1 MANTGTF
8 SVSCSGTLSVELHR
22 SGLRGIFRRVFEAR
36 CLSFSLSG
44 IRLLTPA
51 KLRIGENLVLDLSLH
66 DVRVEELPAVV
77 RSASADE
84 NGRCYELDF
93 APSVTQRGN
102 TLHCL
107 RHIDSHIRGHASP

>member
-8 SVSCSGTLSVELHR
+8 KLGCSGTLNVELHR
-22 SGLRGIFRRVFEAR
+22 SGLRGIFRRAFNAT
-36 CLSFSLSG
+36 CLGFSTSG

-51 KLRIGENLVLDLSLH
+51 KLRVGENLVLDLSLH
-66 DVRVEELPAVV
+66 DVRVEELPGVV

-84 NGRCYELDF
+84 TGRCYEIDF
-93 APSVTQRGN
+93 TPAATQRGN

-107 RHIDSHIRGHASP
+107 RHIDSHMRGHPAT

>member
-8 SVSCSGTLSVELHR
+8 KLGCSGTLNVELHR
-22 SGLRGIFRRVFEAR
+22 SGLKGFFQGAFDAHCVD
-36 CLSFSLSG
+36 FSLSG
-44 IRLLTPA
+44 IRLQTPA
-51 KLRIGENLVLDLSLH
+51 KLRVGENLVLDLSLH
-66 DVRVEELPAVV
+66 DVRIEELPAVV

-93 APSVTQRGN
+93 EPAGAHRGN

-107 RHIDSHIRGHASP
+107 RHIDSHMRAHASS